1 MRPCTKLSG
10 TVVQLNRSCTKR
22 FRFACWKVR
31 YSILETCDPPV
42 TPHGAALCLWNSA
55 CQPFSHASAGD
66 SAAVQT
72 QRRREHMVTRRD
84 VFFHARV
91 WVAVHASV
99 RVQLGSSTSAARHG
113 CYFHVG
119 RSKTGFSK
127 HVHVPSFRMGQ
138 SFFYYHMP
146 VFEPVISR
154 VTAQQFKISSEV
166 NRL

>member
-1 MRPCTKLSG
+1 MHKTFRDSCA
-10 TVVQLNRSCTKR
+10 VDCTKR

-72 QRRREHMVTRRD
+72 QRRREHMVTRRV
-84 VFFHARV
+84 VFFRMHAFG
-91 WVAVHASV
+91 WQFMHLSGYNSAVQH
-99 RVQLGSSTSAARHG
+99 QLHDPVVISMLEGQKQGFQNMCTFRHFAWG
-113 CYFHVG
+113 KV
-119 RSKTGFSK
+119 
-127 HVHVPSFRMGQ
+127 
-138 SFFYYHMP
+138 FFYYHMP